1 MPSCPHCR
9 AESTTARSCYGDQ
22 ICVVCLNQ
30 CTQFG
35 VLECGHL
42 ICIDCTRRMGFDIV
56 GSAVKQSW
64 ELERSRDGVT
74 GKVTHIRNPVT
85 GRLVSIK
92 GPSGREALAL
102 EEEQKQA
109 FLAKERKKFL
119 QENRARSSSPPA
131 ARTVHQ
137 PTRSLSPI
145 RDEAQMVEPDTVILL
160 PWDATYAAAF
170 NRGVRERNVDYTLE
184 IAQQAAASEN
194 IHTRSSRK
202 TRINAVGSTT
212 ESSESGF
219 GLFKCPE
226 CGKRVM
232 RDGELCDNCDD
243 VKVEPPDVE
252 EPDNVTEEEIL
263 AIQMDTTTL
272 G

>member
-42 ICIDCTRRMGFDIV
+42 ICIDCTRTMGFDVI
-56 GSAVKQSW
+56 GAAVKQSW
-64 ELERSRDGVT
+64 EFERSRDGIT
-74 GKVTHIRNPVT
+74 GKVTHIRNPTT

-102 EEEQKQA
+102 EQQKKQE

-119 QENRARSSSPPA
+119 QENRPRSSSPPA
-131 ARTVHQ
+131 ARTIHQ

-145 RDEAQMVEPDTVILL
+145 RDEAQMIEPDTVIFFEGFNDFRNEHLL
-160 PWDATYAAAF
+160 GYQYPGVSSLSKHYENLFDTKEISSADRFKQWLK
-170 NRGVRERNVDYTLE
+170 NRFYRLNFVRLYKQLTNQE
-184 IAQQAAASEN
+184 IN
-194 IHTRSSRK
+194 INQRY
-202 TRINAVGSTT
+202 
-212 ESSESGF
+212 
-219 GLFKCPE
+219 CP
-226 CGKRVM
+226 
-232 RDGELCDNCDD
+232 
-243 VKVEPPDVE
+243 
-252 EPDNVTEEEIL
+252 IL
-263 AIQMDTTTL
+263 III
-272 G
+272 

>member
-145 RDEAQMVEPDTVILL
+145 RDEAQMVEPDIVILL

-202 TRINAVGSTT
+202 TRI
-212 ESSESGF
+212 
-219 GLFKCPE
+219 
-226 CGKRVM
+226 
-232 RDGELCDNCDD
+232 
-243 VKVEPPDVE
+243 
-252 EPDNVTEEEIL
+252 
-263 AIQMDTTTL
+263 
-272 G
+272 